1 MSMDDKAAVQEV
13 NAKFYE
19 ALSAQDLG
27 AMEALWLHEP
37 WVRCVHPGWEMLTG
51 WQSIRKSWS
60 NIFKNTTYLKIY
72 ASKVTIH
79 TNEAV
84 AWVVCTE
91 NIASAQDANY
101 QTATALATNIY
112 QRIGTRWLMVH
123 HHASPVTVN
132 APVQTSESIQ

>member
-1 MSMDDKAAVQEV
+1 MDSKTAVKEV

-27 AMEALWLHEP
+27 AMDAIWLHEP

-51 WQSIRKSWS
+51 WQSIRKSWA

-72 ASKVTIH
+72 ASQITVH
-79 TNEAV
+79 ANEEV

-112 QRIGTRWLMVH
+112 QRVGTQWLLVH
-123 HHASPVTVN
+123 HHASPIPMIVPDASSDV
-132 APVQTSESIQ
+132 IQ